1 VKQRNVISAYF
12 DSGSRLCRLENR
24 GYFGGQN
31 GAAQALKRIYR
42 FGVGSIGTKGFRER
56 QQLTGVSEHGRV

>member
-1 VKQRNVISAYF
+1 L
-12 DSGSRLCRLENR
+12 DSGSRLGKLENR

-42 FGVGSIGTKGFRER
+42 SCLAQLEPKVFGKGSN
-56 QQLTGVSEHGRV
+56 